1 MKVLSESG
9 LVSVLETTLSC
20 RSLFSI
26 PDIHG

>member
-1 MKVLSESG
+1 VLSESG
-9 LVSVLETTLSC
+9 LVSVLETTLSR